1 MSRARDI
8 EGDDRADAV
17 VPSFFAGGEF
27 KGGEIHFFGGNC
39 TKYSRIGGACAE
51 RSGDRIV
58 AAGASAFRV
67 RGREADCGYR
77 EIFGV

>member
-1 MSRARDI
+1 MSEQEISKATIGRM
-8 EGDDRADAV
+8 
-17 VPSFFAGGEF
+17 PLYLHFLPGGEF

-58 AAGASAFRV
+58 APGASAF
-67 RGREADCGYR
+67 
-77 EIFGV
+77 